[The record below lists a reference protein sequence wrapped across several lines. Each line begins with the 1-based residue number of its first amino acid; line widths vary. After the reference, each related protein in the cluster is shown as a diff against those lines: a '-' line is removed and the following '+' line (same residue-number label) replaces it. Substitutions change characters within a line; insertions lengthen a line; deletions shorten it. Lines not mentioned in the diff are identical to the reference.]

1 MYRFPPRRY
10 PRVAALCTAKGC
22 TTLVVLDPWEVRT
35 AVLGAT
41 APALRRALL
50 RERPTVVA
58 TAAVPAWLQRL
69 RFPVLTVE
77 KPVEPASLS
86 DFPELRRFVGTRF
99 EPSLGRALALADHA
113 LSSPWP

>member
-10 PRVAALCTAKGC
+10 PRVAALCTSRGC
-22 TTLVVLDPWEVRT
+22 TALVVLDPWEIRT
-35 AVLGAT
+35 AVVGARP
-41 APALRRALL
+41 PALRRALL

-58 TAAVPAWLQRL
+58 TAAVPGWLKRL
-69 RFPVLTVE
+69 PYGVRLVEEPVQ
-77 KPVEPASLS
+77 PASLG